1 MASASSIEPL
11 VSPKRHLTVVTATDE
26 RVEPPVRGER
36 LLRVGDGLFQRLDR
50 LIGRALPE
58 ELNPLAQTGAIA
70 NTSFIIACVSGVLLL
85 IWYSTSVHNAYASI
99 QAMADAPF
107 SSGLVRSIHRYSSDA
122 CMLFVLLHAT
132 KLFFARRFGGSRWL
146 AWVTGIFLVGTL
158 WFIGWLGYWLVWD
171 TRAQEVALGT
181 ARMLDGL
188 PIFADPLSRSFLT
201 DATVNSLLFFV
212 VFFLHMLIPLVMGIA
227 LWLHITRLSRSRFL
241 TGGWMTVW
249 VVGATLAI
257 SLLFPAD
264 AAGPARMTVPP
275 DQFSIDWW
283 YLMPIA
289 LTDRLSAG
297 ALWAIVLIGGGVLF
311 PIPWLLAKGRA
322 RVAEVKPDRCNACE
336 QCVKDCPYD
345 AIRMVPRDPAGRHA
359 LVAQVQASKC
369 VGCGICAGS
378 CNSAGIGL
386 PWFDV
391 HDKRRQVDRLVEA
404 AVADGKPPM
413 IAFAC
418 DESAAAELTIDA
430 RSASCPEL
438 PGYRVIRVPCAG
450 WVHALTVERL
460 LRRGA
465 PGVLIVGC
473 GPGSAMYRE
482 GTKWTELRMQ
492 AEREPMLRLNK
503 VSADRVRVL
512 ELFRHERRRLI
523 AEAERFRQNTAP
535 LPRSRPT
542 GRRVATGL
550 ALAAALSLVTWGV
563 TRIGYAAPG
572 LDQPELVVSFKHP
585 GQSAEKCREPNA
597 ADEQK
602 LPVHM
607 RPKQVC
613 ERRRSDVRLRVH
625 VDGQKVVERAYEPR
639 GVWSDGN
646 SIAIERIPVP
656 PGEHDVRV
664 EVGDSPELSEWAHKV
679 EQRLRFEPGHRH
691 VVLFDKLSGF
701 RWYD

>member
-1 MASASSIEPL
+1 MASASSIGPL
-11 VSPKRHLTVVTATDE
+11 VAPKRHLRVVPASAE
-26 RVEPPVRGER
+26 RVEPELRGER
-36 LLRVGDGLFQRLDR
+36 ILRAGDGLFQRLDR
-50 LIGRALPE
+50 LVSRALPE

-85 IWYSTSVHNAYASI
+85 IWYSTSVHHAYSSI
-99 QAMADAPF
+99 QAMAEAPF

-122 CMLFVLLHAT
+122 CMLFVLLHSA

-146 AWVTGIFLVGTL
+146 AWVTGIFLIGTL
-158 WFIGWLGYWLVWD
+158 WFVGWLGYWLVWD
-171 TRAQEVALGT
+171 ARAQEVALGT
-181 ARMLDGL
+181 ARMLDVL

-201 DATVNSLLFFV
+201 DSTVNSLLFFV
-212 VFFLHMLIPLVMGIA
+212 VFFLHMLIPLLMGIA

-241 TGGWMTVW
+241 TRGWMTVW
-249 VVGATLAI
+249 VVGATLAL

-264 AAGPARMTVPP
+264 AAGPARMTVTP
-275 DQFSIDWW
+275 DRFSIDWW

-289 LTDRLSAG
+289 LTDRLSSG
-297 ALWAIVLIGGGVLF
+297 ALWAIALIGGGVLF
-311 PIPWLLAKGRA
+311 SLPWLLAKGRA
-322 RVAEVKPDRCNACE
+322 RVAEVKSDRCNACE

-345 AIRMVPRDPAGRHA
+345 AIRMVPREPAGRHA

-391 HDKRRQVDRLVEA
+391 HDKRRHVEQLVKA
-404 AVADGKPPM
+404 AIADGTPPM

-418 DESAAAELTIDA
+418 GESAGAQLTIDE
-430 RSASCPEL
+430 RSGACSEL

-450 WVHALTVERL
+450 WVHSLSVERL

-482 GTKWTELRMQ
+482 GPKWSELRMQ

-503 VSADRVRVL
+503 VSPDRVRVL
-512 ELFRHERRRLI
+512 ELFRHERRELLE
-523 AEAERFRQNTAP
+523 EAERFRRRAEP
-535 LPRSRPT
+535 RPRSRH
-542 GRRVATGL
+542 GGLRIATGL
-550 ALAAALSLVTWGV
+550 GLAAALSLVTWGV

-572 LDQPELVVSFKHP
+572 VDRTELVVSFKHP
-585 GQSAEKCREPNA
+585 GQSAEKCREPTA
-597 ADEQK
+597 EDKQK

-607 RPKQVC
+607 RPKKVC
-613 ERRRSDVRLRVH
+613 ERRRTDVRLRVH
-625 VDGQKVVERAYEPR
+625 VDGQKAVERAYEPR

-646 SIAIERIPVP
+646 SIAIERIAVP
-656 PGEHDVRV
+656 EGEHDVRI
-664 EVGDSPELSEWAHKV
+664 EVGDTPDPTDWPHRI
-679 EQRLRFEPGHRH
+679 EQRLRFEPGHRR

-701 RWYD
+701 RVHD